1 MRKIRWIAVALA
13 ALAAG
18 CANPRTQA
26 NMAQALQDAA
36 SEMNTLRNDIAQ
48 LQTDMDSLRT
58 VVAKQDSLLT
68 RMAAVTG
75 VPR

>member
-1 MRKIRWIAVALA
+1 MRMIRWMGAALV

-18 CANPRTQA
+18 CANPRSQA

-36 SEMNTLRNDIAQ
+36 SEMNTLRNEIAQ
-48 LQTDMDSLRT
+48 LQTDMDSIRT

>member
-1 MRKIRWIAVALA
+1 MRTIRWTTAAFVALA
-13 ALAAG
+13 TG

-36 SEMNTLRNDIAQ
+36 SEMSTLRNDIAQ